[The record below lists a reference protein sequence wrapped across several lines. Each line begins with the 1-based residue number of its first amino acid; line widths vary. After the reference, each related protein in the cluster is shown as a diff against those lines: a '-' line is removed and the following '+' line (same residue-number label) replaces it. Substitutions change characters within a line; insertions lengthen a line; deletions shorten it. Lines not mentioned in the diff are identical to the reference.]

1 MLSMAEKGIR
11 GEICHTTN
19 RYERANN
26 KYMKDYNKR
35 NLHNLNIG
43 MWIIY
48 MVGQCGKSSQYMN
61 LNGL

>member
-1 MLSMAEKGIR
+1 MLLMAGKGIR

-26 KYMKDYNKR
+26 KYMNDYNKR
-35 NLHNLNIG
+35 NLPILNIG

-48 MVGQCGKSSQYMN
+48 MVG
-61 LNGL
+61 